1 MYFPAT
7 PIPKESPSE
16 GISLDGHFI
25 PPGIPIAVSY
35 GSWQCIRYKHV
46 ISTFCGLA
54 KGTGAKN

>member
-25 PPGIPIAVSY
+25 PPGIPIAVCY
-35 GSWQCIRYKHV
+35 GRWGKY
-46 ISTFCGLA
+46 L
-54 KGTGAKN
+54 KGIFKI